1 MIDQRPDMNRVSDLI
16 ETAAA
21 EIILPRFRALKDGEI
36 DEKDGGE
43 VVTIA
48 DIETEAWLTQR
59 LPELVPGSTVVGE
72 EAVFADRTVFDRL
85 SADAPVWVIDPVDG
99 TWNFANG
106 RSTFAVIVAYV
117 IGGEVEAGWIYEPV
131 SGTLATGARGE
142 GVHLDGKDV
151 ALGQAETETDFIGT
165 AARYLRE
172 RAEQAP
178 KTVREVFPPRCA
190 GHEYVQI
197 LSGERAF
204 SAYTKL
210 LPWDHAA
217 GSFLVREAGGHNAL
231 LDGGRYDLTMMK
243 GDMLTA
249 RNLDVWRAVQ
259 SVIAPGESETQD

>member
-1 MIDQRPDMNRVSDLI
+1 MSHPQPDLERVADLI
-16 ETAAA
+16 ATAAA

-43 VVTIA
+43 LVTIA

-72 EAVFADRTVFDRL
+72 EAVFADKTVFDRL
-85 SADAPVWVIDPVDG
+85 SADDPVWVIDPVDG

-117 IGGEVEAGWIYEPV
+117 IRGEVEAGWIYEPV
-131 SGTLATGARGE
+131 SETLAVGARGD
-142 GVHLDGKDV
+142 GVRLDGRNV
-151 ALGQAETETDFIGT
+151 SLGKAETEADFVGT
-165 AARYLRE
+165 AARHLRE

-178 KTVREVFPPRCA
+178 ETVREVFRPRCA

-217 GSFLVREAGGHNAL
+217 GTFLVREAGGHNAL
-231 LDGGRYDLTMMK
+231 LNGGRYDLTKPK

-249 RNLDVWRAVQ
+249 RSKDAWQKIHAVMT
-259 SVIAPGESETQD
+259 PSENG

>member
-1 MIDQRPDMNRVSDLI
+1 MSYRRPDMEKVSDLMV
-16 ETAAA
+16 TAAA
-21 EIILPRFRALKDGEI
+21 EIILPRFRVLKDGEI

-48 DIETEAWLTQR
+48 DIEAEAWLTQR
-59 LPELVPGSTVVGE
+59 LPDLVPGSTVVGE
-72 EAVFADRTVFDRL
+72 EAVFADKAVFERL
-85 SADAPVWVIDPVDG
+85 SADEPVWVIDPVDG

-106 RSTFAVIVAYV
+106 RSTFAVIIAYV
-117 IGGEVEAGWIYEPV
+117 IAGEVEAGWIYEPV
-131 SGTLATGARGE
+131 SGALAMGARGD
-142 GVHLDGKDV
+142 GVHLDRQEV
-151 ALGQAETETDFIGT
+151 VLGQAETETDFVGT

-178 KTVREVFPPRCA
+178 QTVREVFPPRCA

-231 LDGGRYDLTMMK
+231 LDGGQYDLTKPK

-249 RNLDVWRAVQ
+249 RSHEVWQ
-259 SVIAPGESETQD
+259 KIQFVIAAGGNDAQD

>member
-1 MIDQRPDMNRVSDLI
+1 MSIPLPDMDRVVELI

-43 VVTIA
+43 LVTVA

-72 EAVFADRTVFDRL
+72 EAVFADKSVFDRL
-85 SADAPVWVIDPVDG
+85 AADDPVWVIDPVDG

-106 RSTFAVIVAYV
+106 RETFAVIVAYV
-117 IGGEVEAGWIYEPV
+117 VRGEVHAGWIYEPV
-131 SGTLATGARGE
+131 SEALAVGARGD
-142 GVHLDGKDV
+142 GVRLSGQKV
-151 ALGQAETETDFIGT
+151 ALGDSSAESDFVGT

-172 RAEQAP
+172 RAEAAP
-178 KTVREVFPPRCA
+178 GTVREVFRPRCA

-217 GSFLVREAGGHNAL
+217 GSFMVREAGGHNAL
-231 LDGGRYDLTMMK
+231 LDGAQYDLSQPK

-249 RNLDVWRAVQ
+249 CSHEVWRKICAVMT
-259 SVIAPGESETQD
+259 PQDDE

>member
-1 MIDQRPDMNRVSDLI
+1 MNHTHPDMTRVGELI
-16 ETAAA
+16 ATAAA

-43 VVTIA
+43 LVTIA

-72 EAVFADRTVFDRL
+72 EAVFADKSVFDRL
-85 SADAPVWVIDPVDG
+85 SSHDPVWVIDPVDG

-106 RSTFAVIVAYV
+106 HSTFAVIVAYV
-117 IGGEVEAGWIYEPV
+117 IRGVVQAGWIYEPV
-131 SGTLATGARGE
+131 SETLAVGARGD
-142 GVHLDGKDV
+142 GVCLNGEKV
-151 ALGQAETETDFIGT
+151 ALGKVETETDFVGT

-172 RAEQAP
+172 RAEDAP
-178 KTVREVFPPRCA
+178 ETVREVFRPRCA

-217 GSFLVREAGGHNAL
+217 GTFLVREAGGHNAL
-231 LDGGRYDLTMMK
+231 LDGGDYDLTQPK

-249 RNLDVWRAVQ
+249 RSHEVWQKICAVMTPRD
-259 SVIAPGESETQD
+259 IE

>member
-1 MIDQRPDMNRVSDLI
+1 MNAVLPDMARVAELM
-16 ETAAA
+16 EAAA
-21 EIILPRFRALKDGEI
+21 SEIILPRFRALKDGEI

-43 VVTIA
+43 VVTVA

-72 EAVFADRTVFDRL
+72 EAVFADKTVFDRL
-85 SADAPVWVIDPVDG
+85 AADDPVWVIDPVDG

-117 IGGEVEAGWIYEPV
+117 VRGEVWAGWIYEPV
-131 SGTLATGARGE
+131 SQALAVGARGD
-142 GVHLDGKDV
+142 GVRLNGEEV
-151 ALGQAETETDFIGT
+151 ILGDSGTESDFVGT
-165 AARYLRE
+165 AARHLRE
-172 RAEQAP
+172 RAEAAP
-178 KTVREVFPPRCA
+178 DTVREVFRPRCA

-217 GSFLVREAGGHNAL
+217 GAFLVREAGGHNAL
-231 LDGGRYDLTMMK
+231 LNGGRYDLSQPK

-249 RNLDVWRAVQ
+249 RSEDIWHK
-259 SVIAPGESETQD
+259 IAEVMVPGDND